1 MVQEVKLLA
10 KKEDRLPLDLVCVC
24 DGGFVAVVVVV
35 TFEVGS
41 RRPWRRSQWSCEM
54 DGWAWRFGDCLVTKI
69 VKSV

>member
-1 MVQEVKLLA
+1 M
-10 KKEDRLPLDLVCVC
+10 CMC

-41 RRPWRRSQWSCEM
+41 RQPWRQRRWSCEM

-69 VKSV
+69 VRSA